1 MRTGKVA
8 VADHRRGLFLALESL
23 AGTAAL
29 LLDRN
34 ANLEHGNRQT
44 CDLLDC
50 ADNGQLEAKWKV
62 IAPLFG
68 LPQTPSSGK
77 PRLCNAE
84 IPLAAGTCPMSLEL
98 HALDQSAGHGY
109 FAILRDCSVLDHLER
124 ELFQASE
131 RRGWSHQ
138 CVTLMHDLKGILNSM
153 QISLEL
159 LANAEEEA
167 ADVSPAEA
175 RKRRRIASVSEGLG
189 RVNRAMRALPG
200 MDEGEEP
207 PVTEFETCDVIREN
221 LANLRELVRR
231 NSIELKL
238 KLPETPLPARG
249 RRPWLKQA
257 LFNVTAHRI
266 NSMRAGGRLVV
277 EAAMT
282 AQGVVVKLHN
292 DVPDMRDGM
301 VDAGHRRF
309 CPGRSNVSTTDLQV
323 ARAIFESQGGAM
335 DVESGGMN
343 STVFVLRLPR

>member
-1 MRTGKVA
+1 MRTGK

-50 ADNGQLEAKWKV
+50 ADDGQLQAKWKL

-68 LPQTPSSGK
+68 LPTQTPFTGK
-77 PRLCNAE
+77 PLLCNAE
-84 IPLAAGTCPMSLEL
+84 IPLSAGTCFMSLEL
-98 HALDQSAGHGY
+98 YALDEAAGRGY
-109 FAILRDCSVLDHLER
+109 FAILRDRSVLDHLER

-131 RRGWSHQ
+131 RRGWGHQ
-138 CVTLMHDLKGILNSM
+138 SVMLMHDLKGILNSM
-153 QISLEL
+153 QMSLEL
-159 LANAEEEA
+159 LASAEEEA

-175 RKRRRIASVSEGLG
+175 RKRRRIATVKEDLG
-189 RVNRAMRALPG
+189 RMNQAMRALPG
-200 MDEGEEP
+200 MDGGAEP

-221 LANLRELVRR
+221 LAILRQLVRR

-238 KLPETPLPARG
+238 ELPEEPLPARG

-266 NSMRAGGRLVV
+266 NAMRAGGRLVV

-282 AQGVVVKLHN
+282 EQGVVVKLRN
-292 DVPDMRDGM
+292 DVPDVRDGM
-301 VDAGHRRF
+301 VDAGLRRF
-309 CPGRSNVSTTDLQV
+309 GPGRSNVSTTDLQV

-335 DVESGGMN
+335 DVESGGMD
-343 STVFVLRLPR
+343 STVFVLRLPL

>member
-1 MRTGKVA
+1 MRTSK
-8 VADHRRGLFLALESL
+8 VADHRRGLFLALESF

-34 ANLEHGNRQT
+34 ANLEHGNRQA

-50 ADNGQLEAKWKV
+50 ADDGQLQAKWKV

-68 LPQTPSSGK
+68 LPTQTPFSGK

-84 IPLAAGTCPMSLEL
+84 IPLSAGTCPMSLEL
-98 HALDQSAGHGY
+98 HALDEAAGRGY
-109 FAILRDCSVLDHLER
+109 FALLRDRGVLDHLES

-131 RRGWSHQ
+131 RRGWGHQ

-175 RKRRRIASVSEGLG
+175 RKRRRIATIKEDLG
-189 RVNRAMRALPG
+189 RMNLALRALPG
-200 MDEGEEP
+200 VDGGAEP

-221 LANLRELVRR
+221 LAILRELVRR
-231 NSIELKL
+231 NSIELTL
-238 KLPETPLPARG
+238 GLPKAPLPARG

-257 LFNVTAHRI
+257 LFNVTLHRI
-266 NSMRAGGRLVV
+266 NAMRAGGRLVV

-282 AQGVVVKLHN
+282 EQGVVVKLRN

-309 CPGRSNVSTTDLQV
+309 CPGRSNGSTTDLQV

-335 DVESGGMN
+335 DVESGSMD
-343 STVFVLRLPR
+343 STVFVVRLPR